1 MHRNLR
7 TALPSGPSVVHTQPW
22 GAQCGLAIHRA
33 ANAGEGVMR
42 DIRVDL
48 QERARLIEDQ
58 ISVAYAQFEKLIEQ
72 LQAEREGRVSE
83 LKSELSALGKLM
95 EAEHRRMAN
104 VLPLAPQA
112 PAPQLSPGPQLSQG
126 PQSQQGSQLSL
137 SDFIMHSLNEAG
149 AMSKDEILNLALKDG
164 YFADGESADRGVQ
177 AALVILHRNEH
188 IRQLPDGSFAPA
200 TLSQTI
206 RFRRAM

>member
-1 MHRNLR
+1 
-7 TALPSGPSVVHTQPW
+7 
-22 GAQCGLAIHRA
+22 
-33 ANAGEGVMR
+33 
-42 DIRVDL
+42 
-48 QERARLIEDQ
+48 
-58 ISVAYAQFEKLIEQ
+58 
-72 LQAEREGRVSE
+72 
-83 LKSELSALGKLM
+83 M

-112 PAPQLSPGPQLSQG
+112 PAPQLSPGPQLPQG
-126 PQSQQGSQLSL
+126 PQTPQGSQLSL

>member
-1 MHRNLR
+1 
-7 TALPSGPSVVHTQPW
+7 
-22 GAQCGLAIHRA
+22 
-33 ANAGEGVMR
+33 MR

-126 PQSQQGSQLSL
+126 PQTPQGSQLSL
-137 SDFIMHSLNEAG
+137 SDFIMPRCRRQSGSGGRCKRSSFSGLSAAQHLGDIVADLAFGIAG
-149 AMSKDEILNLALKDG
+149 KLFAVDEIVERYGRPD
-164 YFADGESADRGVQ
+164 ADVRIERTQ
-177 AALVILHRNEH
+177 A
-188 IRQLPDGSFAPA
+188 Q
-200 TLSQTI
+200 QTPSMA
-206 RFRRAM
+206 R